1 MTSGKLIVNCHRL
14 MAKQDMA
21 KQEHMAKQD
30 MAKQNNSNI
39 CFPIYLWQN
48 KTWQNKTWQNHNE
61 KAK

>member
-39 CFPIYLWQN
+39 CIRIYLWQN
-48 KTWQNKTWQNHNE
+48 KTWKNQNE

>member
-14 MAKQDMA
+14 MA

>member
-1 MTSGKLIVNCHRL
+1 MTSGKLIVNYHRL
-14 MAKQDMA
+14 
-21 KQEHMAKQD
+21 MAKQD

-39 CFPIYLWQN
+39 CIWIYLWQN